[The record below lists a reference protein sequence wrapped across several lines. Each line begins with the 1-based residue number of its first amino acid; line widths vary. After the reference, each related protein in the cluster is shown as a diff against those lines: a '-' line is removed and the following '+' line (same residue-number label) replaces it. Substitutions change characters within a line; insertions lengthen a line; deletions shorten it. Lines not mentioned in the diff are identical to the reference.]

1 MIAVCSKL
9 THRKCRL
16 IVKITV
22 FMRLMIVV
30 LLGSGTGVPD
40 TSSGDEQSILSEGIR
55 SKESGDTPLQISD
68 ACMQ

>member
-1 MIAVCSKL
+1 
-9 THRKCRL
+9 
-16 IVKITV
+16 
-22 FMRLMIVV
+22 MIVV